1 MENLHAPTIQSGP
14 TTGIGPDGLKT
25 KGLTLAE
32 LQVKK
37 DGMEA
42 ELRALSAVLTSVHS
56 LVQKLFVNMLTS
68 LYAAQRRYEYTIDDT
83 RRIPKSRHRCS
94 SEFVLFGKN
103 HEKSFL
109 TILSSNH
116 TIANHIS
123 EE

>member
-42 ELRALSAVLTSVHS
+42 ELRALSGVLTSVRS
-56 LVQKLFVNMLTS
+56 LV
-68 LYAAQRRYEYTIDDT
+68 
-83 RRIPKSRHRCS
+83 
-94 SEFVLFGKN
+94 
-103 HEKSFL
+103 
-109 TILSSNH
+109 
-116 TIANHIS
+116 
-123 EE
+123 